1 MSNDF
6 EKSSYNLPVIRTMTP
21 TQQLYLFFFGF
32 YSVNEYK
39 SKKNNQTTIFKMYDF
54 FIAADN
60 IVLLFNYYVLMYL

>member
-21 TQQLYLFFFGF
+21 TQQLFFFFGF

-39 SKKNNQTTIFKMYDF
+39 SKKNYQTTIFKMYDF
-54 FIAADN
+54 F
-60 IVLLFNYYVLMYL
+60 YCC